1 MNAILSSDPVP
12 LITDSQIYDILEH
25 ELTERTHPAWEMGTA
40 SLDTIMRETIL
51 TRGIPPYARYLPKD
65 DLKFVHETL
74 IEAYENFM
82 KKDKRLSKT
91 MNDARADLYDSMF
104 GIRKTTGKNLQKE
117 KNDFEVINAWFKTLQ
132 RHANAKW
139 CYASHMSDEYRAQIR
154 WLNVA
159 NIRDNILLLDIFKY
173 AARPIVYLRHLGLPL
188 HSHQMVLWSRLQA
201 NRKTMCRISKSHHSP
216 SKCWL
221 SLSSRAL
228 QKSSHIVG
236 IGDSLWW
243 DSMNFCITD
252 PGKYQIHDTGYNL
265 TSRGTHC

>member
-132 RHANAKW
+132 RHANAK
-139 CYASHMSDEYRAQIR
+139 
-154 WLNVA
+154 
-159 NIRDNILLLDIFKY
+159 
-173 AARPIVYLRHLGLPL
+173 
-188 HSHQMVLWSRLQA
+188 
-201 NRKTMCRISKSHHSP
+201 
-216 SKCWL
+216 
-221 SLSSRAL
+221 
-228 QKSSHIVG
+228 
-236 IGDSLWW
+236 
-243 DSMNFCITD
+243 
-252 PGKYQIHDTGYNL
+252 
-265 TSRGTHC
+265 